1 MTFVYA
7 LLSVLIVSAVSL
19 IGIISFG
26 IKLKYLQKMLLLLV
40 SFSA

>member
-7 LLSVLIVSAVSL
+7 LLSVLIVSSVSL
-19 IGIISFG
+19 IGIFFFG
-26 IKLKYLQKMLLLLV
+26 FKLKSLQKILLLLV